1 MANVFKKF
9 MESGKKP
16 NRYAFDL
23 SFNNNFT
30 TQFGRLTPVFCQEVN
45 PGDSVRINPTFGL
58 NFAPFV
64 YPVQTKIKAHL
75 HFFYVR
81 NRALWSDWQDFIGN
95 TKEGLI
101 PPYIDFRLN
110 KHLLKDGSLADYF
123 GLPTSYVT
131 PTGLDEVSLPITN
144 NFKRTILQD
153 VNFAD
158 NYGSVENV
166 VYLNEEQSEQT
177 FITSTLLRNEFFT
190 GQRQVDDNLGVHV
203 LEVYPFTP
211 TDVADKPLN
220 AGLNQNTISI
230 QTTAT
235 TDNYKARVIGAA
247 YQTIGNFGSTPDAIK
262 FDSSIYINSE
272 VYINGGTGYLNLTES
287 QAQWF
292 TDIRYEEPND
302 VGVILNRKVYII
314 LDVREVDF
322 SSAETSGNVASV
334 LIPYVGGVS
343 ELRSAED
350 NRFYT
355 DNLQPISALPFR
367 AYDAIYN
374 SFYRNPQNNPLI
386 IDGKPEYNKYV
397 ISTDGGKDTTIYNF
411 YNRNWDD
418 DVFTTAVQSPQQGYA
433 PLVGVT
439 SYGLMTFQDENG
451 TYEAQANVASDG
463 DTIESIS
470 IKSPDMPTTTARAL
484 VDMVSSGISI
494 SDFRN
499 VNALQRWLEKNMRRG
514 LRYKDQMLTHFG
526 ADVRYDELLMPEF
539 IGGVSQ
545 AIDVNRIINQT
556 ASEQSPLGSYAGLAQ
571 VFGGTNNNITH
582 YADEHGFII
591 GILSV
596 VPYAVYSQTLP
607 RMFTRF
613 NVLDYFFPE
622 FNHIG
627 MQPVYNKD
635 IAPLQVVDSYRGLP
649 TESLKKVLNGVFG
662 YNRPYFDYISKLD
675 ECHGNFRNNYR
686 DYILH
691 RIFSGVPYLSPD
703 FVTINEKDLN
713 DVFATLPED
722 AENQIYSDKILGLI
736 HFDYTKKTTVSEFA
750 QPRLEN

>member
-1 MANVFKKF
+1 MSNVFKKF
-9 MESGKKP
+9 MSVGKKP

-81 NRALWSDWQDFIGN
+81 NRALWKDWMDFIGN
-95 TKEGLI
+95 TKEDLI
-101 PPYIDFRLN
+101 PPYLDFSLN

-131 PTGLDEVSLPITN
+131 PTGLDVVSLPPLN
-144 NFKRTILQD
+144 NFKRNILLD
-153 VNFAD
+153 VDFVD
-158 NYGSVENV
+158 NYGSVRNV
-166 VYLNEEQSEQT
+166 TYEDKEQSEES
-177 FITSTLLRNEFFT
+177 FITSTILTNEMFT
-190 GQRQVDDNLGVHV
+190 GDRQVDDNLGLH
-203 LEVYPFTP
+203 LLRIYPFTP
-211 TDVADKPLN
+211 TNEKDKPAN
-220 AGLNQNTISI
+220 AGLKQNSITI
-230 QTTAT
+230 QTDASI
-235 TDNYKARVIGAA
+235 DNYKVRVVGAA
-247 YQTIGNFGSTPDAIK
+247 YANGPLTGSVPNGVK

-272 VYINGGTGYLNLTES
+272 VYINGGIGYLNLTEA
-287 QAQWF
+287 QADWF
-292 TDIRYEEPND
+292 TNIRYGQPNSAN
-302 VGVILNRKVYII
+302 VILDRYVYII
-314 LDVREVDF
+314 LDIRGVDLG
-322 SSAETSGNVASV
+322 SAESVGNVASV
-334 LIPYVGGVS
+334 NIPYIGGVN
-343 ELRSAED
+343 EIKSAED
-350 NRFYT
+350 NRFYL

-386 IDGKPEYNKYV
+386 IDGTPEYNKYV
-397 ISTDGGKDTTIYNF
+397 KNTDGGKDTTVYNF

-418 DVFTTAVQSPQQGYA
+418 DCFTTAVQSPQQGYA

-439 SYGLMTFQDENG
+439 SYGLMTFSDENG
-451 TYEAQANVASDG
+451 TYEAQANVAADG
-463 DTIESIS
+463 DTIDSIS

-484 VDMVSSGISI
+484 VDMVSSGITI

-526 ADVRYDELLMPEF
+526 SEVKYDELLMPEF
-539 IGGVSQ
+539 IGGLSQ
-545 AIDVNRIINQT
+545 SVDVNRVINQT
-556 ASEQSPLGSYAGLAQ
+556 ASEQSPLGSFAGLGQA
-571 VFGGTNNNITH
+571 FGGTNNNITH

-613 NVLDYFFPE
+613 NALDYFFPE
-622 FNHIG
+622 FNHVG
-627 MQPVYNKD
+627 MQPIYNKD

-662 YNRPYFDYISKLD
+662 YNRPYFDYVSKLD

-686 DYILH
+686 DYLLH
-691 RIFSGVPYLSPD
+691 RVFSGVPYLSPD
-703 FVTINEKDLN
+703 FLTVSENDLN
-713 DVFATLPED
+713 QVFSVVDDEEQLG
-722 AENQIYSDKILGLI
+722 YSDKIVGLI
-736 HFDYTKKTTVSEFA
+736 HFDYTKKTSVSEFA